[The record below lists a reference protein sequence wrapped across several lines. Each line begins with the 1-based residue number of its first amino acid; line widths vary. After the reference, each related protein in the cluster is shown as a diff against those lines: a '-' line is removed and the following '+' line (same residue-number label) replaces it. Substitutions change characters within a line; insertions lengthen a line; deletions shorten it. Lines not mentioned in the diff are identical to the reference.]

1 MNVRSVALAALG
13 IWFLAVF
20 AAGAAGAFATA
31 PGRPP
36 LPILVGALIPL
47 AVFFGAYAGSGRFR
61 NLVQSADLRLL
72 SAVQAWRAGG
82 LGFIALAA
90 HGVLPGLFAWPA
102 GLGDIAIGVSA
113 PWIALALMRDPA
125 FVAARGFSLWN
136 WLGILDLTVAVGMG
150 VLSSGL
156 VPGLTQVPTTAM
168 TQLPLVLIPAY
179 FVPLFVMLHAVAL
192 FQARR
197 ARKAEPDFSLRGLS
211 SAAR

>member
-1 MNVRSVALAALG
+1 MNVRSLVRAALG
-13 IWFLAVF
+13 LWFLAAF
-20 AAGAAGAFATA
+20 AAGAAGAFTTA
-31 PGRPP
+31 PGTPP
-36 LPILVGALIPL
+36 LPILVGALAPL
-47 AVFFGAYAGSGRFR
+47 AVFFGAYAGSRAFR
-61 NLVQSADLRLL
+61 ALVRSADLRLV

-102 GLGDIAIGVSA
+102 GLGDIAIGLSA
-113 PWIALALMRDPA
+113 PWIALALTRERDFIGTRA
-125 FVAARGFSLWN
+125 FSLWN
-136 WLGILDLTVAVGMG
+136 WLGILDLLVAVSMG

-168 TQLPLVLIPAY
+168 TELPLVLIPTY

-197 ARKAEPDFSLRGLS
+197 AGKAEPDFSLQGLS